1 MNERLEQLIEASIEA
16 HKDKPCIWWDGV
28 WRSSADFL
36 NLVDSCGQI
45 LKDAGFGR
53 GQRPVVMMNNGPMI
67 PALSLAVW
75 RLGGAFCP
83 LNVAA
88 GQRSLTETISLIEPF
103 AVVMS
108 DEVRA
113 NVGEA
118 LQEQWPCAIAAPDK
132 LLSPFKGK
140 TGSPESDDL
149 AVIFATS
156 GTTGNPKAVP
166 LTHGN
171 FIDNC
176 RNVWKTIDCLKPG
189 DVFLTVLPNFHSF
202 GYTVTNIMPL
212 MMGGRLAMVPAFLP
226 PQPAMRAIQE
236 APVDVVFAVPA
247 IFSYMLASVER
258 GKFPAE
264 ALTRTKFLCAG
275 GDRLNPKL
283 HEQALHLINKDI
295 VEGYGLTE
303 TTPVVAVNP
312 SYAAHHP
319 GTVGPVIPGYTYKL
333 RDREGR
339 DIPGS
344 PLNPKEGEGVLWVK
358 GPSVTHGYFRA
369 PGLTA
374 ERFDGENHEWFNTGD
389 YIRMEN
395 GYVKILDRVTDII
408 IVGGFN
414 VYPQEVEKVLAEHP
428 AVQTAI
434 VVGVPHPTN
443 GEIPEAYIQR
453 REGAELTERELI
465 KFAKER
471 LAHYKVPRRVEF
483 VDEFPLSGTGK
494 ILRRVLREQAG
505 KKGL

>member
-1 MNERLEQLIEASIEA
+1 MSERLEQLIGASIEA
-16 HKDKPCIWWDGV
+16 HKDEPCIWWDGT
-28 WRSSADFL
+28 WRTGADFL
-36 NLVDSCGQI
+36 RLVDDCEQK
-45 LKDAGFGR
+45 LKDAGFSR
-53 GQRPVVMMNNGPMI
+53 GQRLVVMMKNGPMI

-113 NVGEA
+113 NAGEA
-118 LQEQWPCAIAAPDK
+118 LQEQWPCVTAAPDTP
-132 LLSPFKGK
+132 LTAF
-140 TGSPESDDL
+140 TGRPAVPESDEL

-166 LTHGN
+166 LTHAN
-171 FIDNC
+171 LIDNC
-176 RNVWKTIDCLKPG
+176 RVVWETLECVDEG

-202 GYTVTNIMPL
+202 GYTVTNLMPL
-212 MMGGRLAMVPAFLP
+212 MKGGRLAMVPAFLP
-226 PQPAMRAIQE
+226 PQPAMRAIAE

-247 IFSYMLASVER
+247 IFAYLLASVER
-258 GKFPAE
+258 GKFPAA
-264 ALTRTKFLCAG
+264 ALARTKFLCAG

-283 HEQALHLINKDI
+283 HEQALHLTGKDV

-303 TTPVVAVNP
+303 TSPVVAVNP
-312 SYAAHHP
+312 SYEKHRP
-319 GTVGPVIPGYTYKL
+319 GTVGPVISGYTYKL
-333 RDREGR
+333 RDREGH

-369 PGLTA
+369 PEITA

-389 YIRMEN
+389 YVRMEN

-414 VYPQEVEKVLAEHP
+414 VYPQEVEKVLSEHP

-453 REGAELTERELI
+453 RDGAELTERELI

-471 LAHYKVPRRVEF
+471 LAHYKVPRRIEF

>member
-1 MNERLEQLIEASIEA
+1 MPERLEELICGSVQLHGAEN
-16 HKDKPCIWWDGV
+16 CIFWEGK
-28 WRSSADFL
+28 WRSGADFL
-36 NLVDSCGQI
+36 RQVDECERT
-45 LKDAGFGR
+45 LREAGFGR
-53 GQRPVVMMNNGPMI
+53 GQRLVVLMKNCPMI

-75 RLGGAFCP
+75 RLGGTFCP

-88 GQRSLTETISLIEPF
+88 GRDSLVNTIALIEPF

-108 DEVRA
+108 SEIREGA
-113 NVGEA
+113 GSA
-118 LQEQWPCAIAAPDK
+118 LQETWPCVICPPDGP
-132 LLSPFKGK
+132 LPAFKGV
-140 TGSPESDDL
+140 TAMPEADDL

-166 LTHGN
+166 LTHEN

-176 RNVWKTIDCLKPG
+176 RIVWRTVDCFKPG

-202 GYTVTNIMPL
+202 GYTVTNLMPL
-212 MMGGRLAMVPAFLP
+212 MMGARLAVVPAFLP
-226 PQPAMRAIQE
+226 PQPAMRAIQD
-236 APVDVVFAVPA
+236 APVDVIFAVPA
-247 IFSYMLASVER
+247 IFSYLLASVER

-264 ALTRTKFLCAG
+264 ALSRTKFLCAG

-283 HEQALHLINKDI
+283 HEQALHLIGKDI

-303 TTPVVAVNP
+303 TTPVVAVTP
-312 SYAAHHP
+312 SYAAHRP
-319 GTVGPVIPGYTYKL
+319 GTVGPILPGYEWKL

-344 PLNPKEGEGVLWVK
+344 PLNPRDGEGVLWVK
-358 GPSVTHGYFRA
+358 GPSVTRGYFRA
-369 PGLTA
+369 PELTA
-374 ERFDGENHEWFNTGD
+374 QRFDGEWFNTGD
-389 YIRMEN
+389 YVRMEN

-414 VYPQEVEKVLAEHP
+414 VYPQEVEKILSEHP

-434 VVGVPHPTN
+434 VVGVPHPIN
-443 GEIPEAYIQR
+443 GEIPKAYIQR
-453 REGAELTERELI
+453 REGSVLTERELI

-471 LAHYKVPRRVEF
+471 LAHYKVPRSVEF